1 MCIMPT
7 IYLVFAIKRVIIMIS
22 IKLVVSDFDGVM
34 TDNRVLV
41 DEDGKEMVY
50 VSRADG
56 QAIHI
61 LRSIGIDL
69 VIMSSETNG
78 VVGKRAQKIGVEC
91 IQSVHNK
98 AECLKKY
105 CQQRNID
112 LQDVAYV
119 GNDINDYGAMKIC
132 GFKIVPHDAYGEV
145 KQIADYVTKASGG
158 YGVIREIANLFQN
171 KEETAD

>member
-1 MCIMPT
+1 M
-7 IYLVFAIKRVIIMIS
+7 YS

-61 LRSIGIDL
+61 LRKIGIDV
-69 VIMSSETNG
+69 VILSSETNG

-119 GNDINDYGAMKIC
+119 GNDINDYEAMKIC
-132 GFKIVPHDAYGEV
+132 GFKIVPHDAYAEV
-145 KQIADYVTKASGG
+145 KQIADYVTKVSGG
-158 YGVIREIANLFQN
+158 YGVIREIANLFRH
-171 KEETAD
+171 KEKTED